1 MKVKLVA
8 YGIAKDILK
17 GKNLDFELNGSNI
30 GDLKTQLCHT
40 YPKLEQLKSI
50 RFAVNDSY
58 AEEDLVVKEND
69 EIILIPPVS
78 GG

>member
-8 YGIAKDILK
+8 YGIANEI
-17 GKNLDFELNGSNI
+17 LNGKHHDFDLNGESI
-30 GDLKTQLCHT
+30 SDLKHQLFQSF
-40 YPKLEQLKSI
+40 PKLDELKSI

-58 AEEDLVVKEND
+58 VEEDLLVKEHD

>member
-8 YGIAKDILK
+8 YGIAKDILD
-17 GKNLDFELNGSNI
+17 GKHLDFELSGESI
-30 GDLKTQLCHT
+30 ADLKLQLFSA
-40 YPKLEQLKSI
+40 YPKLDELKSI
-50 RFAVNDSY
+50 RFAVNDTY
-58 AEEDLVVKEND
+58 VEEDLVVKEND